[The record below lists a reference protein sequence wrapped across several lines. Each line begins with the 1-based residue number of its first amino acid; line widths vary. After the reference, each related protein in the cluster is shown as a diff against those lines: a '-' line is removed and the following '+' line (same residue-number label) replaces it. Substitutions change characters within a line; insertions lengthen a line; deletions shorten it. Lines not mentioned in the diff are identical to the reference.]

1 VQDTTGPVRT
11 QSVGGS
17 SRRTGLIVLVV
28 TLLVLVAALKPWQ
41 GNEKRS
47 PGTDVARPGPS
58 DGRGG
63 ARPDLVSPSPEPSL
77 VLLARRQQCQ
87 NPAEWRI
94 VTIERSGP
102 VHSRGL
108 LPVTPVAATGPS
120 DSAIQAHPFH
130 AEQLIALGYCLP
142 VVNHPDPLAT
152 EARVTIWR
160 RSPAGPAAALR
171 NLPVLDPALAGIGEV
186 YLAPAPALHATT
198 WPDGT
203 YVFEVPGAMAD
214 GKAGWFALDFS
225 ANATIGLQLSEP

>member
-17 SRRTGLIVLVV
+17 SRRTGFLVLVV
-28 TLLVLVAALKPWQ
+28 TLFVVVAALKPWQ
-41 GNEKRS
+41 GNERGTPPADIAL
-47 PGTDVARPGPS
+47 PGAS
-58 DGRGG
+58 DGRDG
-63 ARPDLVSPSPEPSL
+63 ARQDLLSPSPEPSA

-87 NPAEWRI
+87 DPAEWRI
-94 VTIERSGP
+94 VTIERSGTI
-102 VHSRGL
+102 HSRGL
-108 LPVTPVAATGPS
+108 LPVTPVAAAGPS
-120 DSAIQAHPFH
+120 DSAIEAHPFH

-152 EARVTIWR
+152 EARVTVWR
-160 RSPAGPAAALR
+160 RPPAGPAAALR
-171 NLPVLDPALAGIGEV
+171 NLPVVDPALAGIGEV

-203 YVFEVPGAMAD
+203 YVFEVPGAMAG

-225 ANATIGLQLSEP
+225 ANAAVGLRLGTP